1 MANISTFELLV
12 KPIAPLTGNP
22 LIDAPFRRAV
32 QGYFLT
38 ISNPNNF
45 SSFFRIR
52 VRTPVWDAR
61 SPDPL
66 NAREIVNGDAATR
79 NHIYTYDIIG
89 GPQNNQQV
97 YEPLRCRTTSF
108 NGFQRHFIT
117 QNLKLP
123 AGQTASFKLLPDL
136 VSPAINLANP
146 RLEIR
151 GYIELVQLRGLVFE
165 TRPDGTTII
174 IFSGASPIN
183 LMFSPETRG
192 TFLDN
197 AYPGG
202 TNLDFDQ
209 IAYSIPTSTG
219 GANVLI
225 EEGTEQFLVLCF
237 FPFLPDLP
245 IKIEELEGKLD
256 FSGRFT
262 LNDTCLRQLNKR
274 VEAYNNEYPEAN
286 LTLSMVRDQIEK
298 EINEFATLP
307 PDYKAE

>member
-1 MANISTFELLV
+1 
-12 KPIAPLTGNP
+12 
-22 LIDAPFRRAV
+22 
-32 QGYFLT
+32 
-38 ISNPNNF
+38 
-45 SSFFRIR
+45 
-52 VRTPVWDAR
+52 
-61 SPDPL
+61 
-66 NAREIVNGDAATR
+66 
-79 NHIYTYDIIG
+79 
-89 GPQNNQQV
+89 
-97 YEPLRCRTTSF
+97 
-108 NGFQRHFIT
+108 
-117 QNLKLP
+117 
-123 AGQTASFKLLPDL
+123 L

-202 TNLDFDQ
+202 ANLDFDQ